1 MKLAIDLDKIF
12 YESANFSEVLYF
24 AASALLDEKTL
35 DTILFEDERNRL
47 KNLFEN
53 INLQELQE
61 IAEYIAYCPVLCE

>member
-12 YESANFSEVLYF
+12 YERANFSEVLYF

-35 DTILFEDERNRL
+35 DERNRL